1 MMQRNREWSRNKY
14 TVLHAFSQSSKK
26 SNIPAHCPTP
36 SHQLFTRLSP
46 SSPDRR
52 DHIRAFPHKDDIKIR
67 DADTVPHLGPQPTAC
82 CTCADLLQ
90 LPMPACTAERR
101 KPNHPTPHTPTTK
114 TKPKPPPPPPPP
126 RSNCNVFRFL
136 IYCVISVERVD

>member
-1 MMQRNREWSRNKY
+1 MQRNREWSRNKY

-52 DHIRAFPHKDDIKIR
+52 DHIRAYPHKDDIKIR
-67 DADTVPHLGPQPTAC
+67 DADTGVVWFVAK
-82 CTCADLLQ
+82 
-90 LPMPACTAERR
+90 PATLCLRLVVRIE
-101 KPNHPTPHTPTTK
+101 
-114 TKPKPPPPPPPP
+114 
-126 RSNCNVFRFL
+126 
-136 IYCVISVERVD
+136 